1 MAKVKRRCIMCA
13 KEYEYCNSCGAAPK
27 LWKNIFCSENCRD
40 IYDVLNKYDGKL
52 ITKEDGIERLKA
64 FDLSVVPKFNDRFK
78 ALANELT
85 PAPKKEV
92 VKKQTKETDETSVQE
107 KAVKS
112 TPKKKTTRKPSRKI
126 EEKKEVI

>member
-1 MAKVKRRCIMCA
+1 MAKVKRRCVMCA

-52 ITKEDGIERLKA
+52 ITKEDGIEQLKA

-78 ALANELT
+78 ALAAELT
-85 PAPKKEV
+85 PKKEVAKPKKKSSDDTSVQDKPAPKKR
-92 VKKQTKETDETSVQE
+92 KPRQ
-107 KAVKS
+107 A
-112 TPKKKTTRKPSRKI
+112 TRKNDN
-126 EEKKEVI
+126 VD

>member
-1 MAKVKRRCIMCA
+1 MAKTQRKCVMCGTV
-13 KEYEYCNSCGAAPK
+13 YEHCGHCGAAPQ

-64 FDLSVVPKFNDRFK
+64 FDLSVVSKFNDRFK

-85 PAPKKEV
+85 PKKEV
-92 VKKQTKETDETSVQE
+92 VKKQINESDETSTEE
-107 KAVKS
+107 K
-112 TPKKKTTRKPSRKI
+112 PKKKTTRTKTRKNT
-126 EEKKEVI
+126 EEVI

>member
-52 ITKEDGIERLKA
+52 ITKEDGTERLKA
-64 FDLSVVPKFNDRFK
+64 FDLSVVSKFNDRFRK
-78 ALANELT
+78 LAEELT
-85 PAPKKEV
+85 PKKEPA
-92 VKKQTKETDETSVQE
+92 KKQKKETDESSKLEDKPVQ
-107 KAVKS
+107 KAS
-112 TPKKKTTRKPSRKI
+112 APKKRKPRTQTQKSDPKN
-126 EEKKEVI
+126 EN

>member
-1 MAKVKRRCIMCA
+1 MAKTQRKCVMCGTV
-13 KEYEYCNSCGAAPK
+13 YEHCGHCGAAPQ

-85 PAPKKEV
+85 PKKEV
-92 VKKQTKETDETSVQE
+92 VKKQTKESDETSTEE
-107 KAVKS
+107 K
-112 TPKKKTTRKPSRKI
+112 PKKKTTRTKTRKNT
-126 EEKKEVI
+126 EEVI

>member
-1 MAKVKRRCIMCA
+1 MAKVKRHCVMCA
-13 KEYEYCNSCGAAPK
+13 KEYEYCNSCGAAPQ

-85 PAPKKEV
+85 PKKEV
-92 VKKQTKETDETSVQE
+92 VKKQTKESDETSTEE
-107 KAVKS
+107 K
-112 TPKKKTTRKPSRKI
+112 PKKKTTRTKTRKNT
-126 EEKKEVI
+126 EEVI

>member
-1 MAKVKRRCIMCA
+1 MAKVKRHCVMCA

-52 ITKEDGIERLKA
+52 ITKEDGTERLKA

-85 PAPKKEV
+85 PKKEV
-92 VKKQTKETDETSVQE
+92 VKKQTKESDETSIEE
-107 KAVKS
+107 K
-112 TPKKKTTRKPSRKI
+112 PKKKTTRTKTRKNT
-126 EEKKEVI
+126 EEVI